1 MSLYDSGRPQIAQ
14 RWLGGRTYGAG
25 LERPLPGRERAP
37 PPGAPAA
44 GARERQGRGAP
55 DLHVPAPE
63 REVHVEREVPAPTPT
78 PAPRP
83 QPAPTPPPPAA
94 APTRPAAGVTDS
106 PAVADLKRKLDLLAA
121 ALVAAIAAILIR
133 KFLRSLGEGEL

>member
-1 MSLYDSGRPQIAQ
+1 VTEELDEEVVEEEEEEKEEEVKGTPDGTTETD
-14 RWLGGRTYGAG
+14 GGEAETH
-25 LERPLPGRERAP
+25 AP
-37 PPGAPAA
+37 S
-44 GARERQGRGAP
+44 
-55 DLHVPAPE
+55 PE

-78 PAPRP
+78 PAHQP
-83 QPAPTPPPPAA
+83 QPAPTPPPPAP
-94 APTRPAAGVTDS
+94 APTRPVAGVTDS